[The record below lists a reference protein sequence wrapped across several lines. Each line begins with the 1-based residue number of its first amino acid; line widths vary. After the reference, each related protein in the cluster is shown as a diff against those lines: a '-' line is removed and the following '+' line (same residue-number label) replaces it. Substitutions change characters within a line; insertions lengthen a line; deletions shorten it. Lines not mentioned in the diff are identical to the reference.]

1 MCRGGEL
8 FDRIAECGKLDEETA
23 RRYLIQMAQ
32 AIGHCHKLH
41 VYHRDLKPENIL
53 LDDND
58 EVKIADFGLAA
69 MVQKVREDASFLRH
83 TKCGSLMYA
92 APEVLVSDASRGY
105 DAAMADIWSLGI
117 SARRP
122 RPRSFPPA
130 TSPHATPAPTR
141 TSSCERRQLARRGIY
156 PTFASLPPPS
166 HSPLLVPPTHPHP
179 PPPPLPSHPLPTPPS
194 VLYSMLSGALPFQ
207 AAHASRCPRYAMVQQ
222 RGVRVLCEA
231 NGFSVSATDLLVG
244 MIEPDPNRRLTA
256 SGVLASRWVQ
266 PALPTDSPFIGD
278 NGSLQKWS
286 ACLGDSH
293 QPGSTIASRIA
304 SLDPAPSLA
313 VSETASREEA
323 SLAVSDA
330 SIATDSSLNGTA
342 HLAQGKRK
350 LSEGLEGRSAQ
361 RPRPADRT
369 GEGAGAGVQANAP
382 SSRPPPMPHHLGG
395 NDLAEDV
402 PPGVNGML
410 VRSLGWVQLPYEKEQ
425 MMGEVA
431 SALDLLG
438 VRYEVVKGELS
449 HVVYVG
455 GELDSE
461 DEETAARR
469 NATAAAAL
477 LPSSDGSSSI
487 DGSAAAAAA
496 AATDAGSLQRV
507 SSGSGMEPSSPR
519 YPAGQLCVR
528 LRVVQDSATVGSELH
543 IDRQAGDVLQF
554 HSFYRDVRN
563 QLAGANGWVNVHGRY
578 EHNVYDDFK
587 G

>member
-1 MCRGGEL
+1 
-8 FDRIAECGKLDEETA
+8 
-23 RRYLIQMAQ
+23 
-32 AIGHCHKLH
+32 
-41 VYHRDLKPENIL
+41 
-53 LDDND
+53 
-58 EVKIADFGLAA
+58 
-69 MVQKVREDASFLRH
+69 
-83 TKCGSLMYA
+83 
-92 APEVLVSDASRGY
+92 
-105 DAAMADIWSLGI
+105 
-117 SARRP
+117 
-122 RPRSFPPA
+122 
-130 TSPHATPAPTR
+130 
-141 TSSCERRQLARRGIY
+141 
-156 PTFASLPPPS
+156 
-166 HSPLLVPPTHPHP
+166 
-179 PPPPLPSHPLPTPPS
+179 
-194 VLYSMLSGALPFQ
+194 MLSGALPFQ

-256 SGVLASRWVQ
+256 TGVLASRWVQ
-266 PALPTDSPFIGD
+266 PSLPTDSPFVVD

-304 SLDPAPSLA
+304 SLDPAPSLV
-313 VSETASREEA
+313 VSETASREIASREVASREVA
-323 SLAVSDA
+323 SLPISDA
-330 SIATDSSLNGTA
+330 SFATDSSLNGTA

-350 LSEGLEGRSAQ
+350 ISEGLEGQSAQ
-361 RPRPADRT
+361 RSRPADRT

-431 SALDLLG
+431 SALDSLG

-449 HVVYVG
+449 DVVYVG
-455 GELDSE
+455 GELNPE
-461 DEETAARR
+461 DEETAARI

-528 LRVVQDSATVGSELH
+528 LRVVPDSATDGSELH

>member
-1 MCRGGEL
+1 
-8 FDRIAECGKLDEETA
+8 
-23 RRYLIQMAQ
+23 
-32 AIGHCHKLH
+32 
-41 VYHRDLKPENIL
+41 
-53 LDDND
+53 
-58 EVKIADFGLAA
+58 
-69 MVQKVREDASFLRH
+69 
-83 TKCGSLMYA
+83 
-92 APEVLVSDASRGY
+92 
-105 DAAMADIWSLGI
+105 
-117 SARRP
+117 
-122 RPRSFPPA
+122 
-130 TSPHATPAPTR
+130 
-141 TSSCERRQLARRGIY
+141 
-156 PTFASLPPPS
+156 
-166 HSPLLVPPTHPHP
+166 
-179 PPPPLPSHPLPTPPS
+179 
-194 VLYSMLSGALPFQ
+194 
-207 AAHASRCPRYAMVQQ
+207 
-222 RGVRVLCEA
+222 
-231 NGFSVSATDLLVG
+231 
-244 MIEPDPNRRLTA
+244 
-256 SGVLASRWVQ
+256 
-266 PALPTDSPFIGD
+266 
-278 NGSLQKWS
+278 
-286 ACLGDSH
+286 
-293 QPGSTIASRIA
+293 
-304 SLDPAPSLA
+304 
-313 VSETASREEA
+313 
-323 SLAVSDA
+323 
-330 SIATDSSLNGTA
+330 
-342 HLAQGKRK
+342 
-350 LSEGLEGRSAQ
+350 
-361 RPRPADRT
+361 
-369 GEGAGAGVQANAP
+369 
-382 SSRPPPMPHHLGG
+382 MPHHLGG

-449 HVVYVG
+449 DVVYVG
-455 GELDSE
+455 GELNSE
-461 DEETAARR
+461 DEETAARI